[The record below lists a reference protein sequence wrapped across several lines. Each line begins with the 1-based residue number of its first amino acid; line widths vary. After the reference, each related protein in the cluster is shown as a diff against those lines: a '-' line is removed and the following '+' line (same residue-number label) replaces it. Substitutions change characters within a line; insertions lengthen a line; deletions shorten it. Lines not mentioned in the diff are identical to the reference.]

1 MKKKLTRLLTAL
13 LCIALFMAGTAGC
26 AELRAEHEF
35 QTGVQITA
43 ENVPEGTYYADL
55 LVKLPER
62 DPLRVP
68 DTGVR
73 FSGADITESSEIFRY
88 NKENYVSAS
97 LHYGYAQSISVPDVP
112 DQRRLTTVLT
122 ISGNT
127 KNGRFSKGKD
137 FLRIPSF
144 RIAYVS
150 QDGSVLGVTVPA
162 EAVTHFTPCSPQ
174 IPFSAD
180 GTNAHYDITVGDDWN
195 PAAEMLTAEGILL
208 ILLLLIAAPVYAFV
222 RAIRRRREQAAV
234 IARIQQNAADA
245 DGEKRGQTNKDD

>member
-1 MKKKLTRLLTAL
+1 MKKKTIRLLILL
-13 LCIALFMAGTAGC
+13 LCIVLFMAGTAGC
-26 AELRAEHEF
+26 AVLRAEHEF

-62 DPLRVP
+62 DKLRVP

-73 FSGADITESSEIFRY
+73 LSGADITEDSEIFRY
-88 NKENYVSAS
+88 CQDHYVSAS

-112 DQRRLTTVLT
+112 DQRRLTMVLT

-150 QDGSVLGVTVPA
+150 QDGRVLGVTGTA
-162 EAVTHFTPCSPQ
+162 EAVSHFTPCSPQ
-174 IPFSAD
+174 ILFSAD

-195 PAAEMLTAEGILL
+195 PAAEMLTAEVILL
-208 ILLLLIAAPVYAFV
+208 VLLLLIAAPVYAVV
-222 RAIRRRREQAAV
+222 RAIRRRREQKAV
-234 IARIQQNAADA
+234 IAQIQQNAAGA
-245 DGEKRGQTNKDD
+245 NGEKTRSDE